1 MWGSLAHAIRV
12 NTRTLGKDIGKC
24 WENVKREATNAAKS
38 NVGRFVETVTL
49 VGVDVAL
56 HNPLGAIRFIRDIV
70 R

>member
-1 MWGSLAHAIRV
+1 
-12 NTRTLGKDIGKC
+12 LGKDIGKC